1 MRVLSATTLYIVVTL
16 AFAQEEERVPGEA
29 AVDALLAYEGG
40 DQYDM
45 PVENNIDEDIREMPM
60 IVTFVNEFPNQPAT
74 FLKIPSVISKSIDLF
89 WEGPE
94 DVSEFKGTI
103 APRGG
108 SFRVNTFSGHEFSY
122 EIDGTRHYFP
132 PMDANENG
140 EQYAILSGD
149 VDGFLVRCEL
159 RPRDSSVLDDTVN
172 LDLLVNPY
180 WAPRG
185 ASQFLAL
192 VRRGYYDGV
201 CFNRVVPE
209 FLVQFGIAKDFTL
222 RNEWIGNT
230 IPDDETY
237 ENYPQFEPGYVSF
250 AGSGPDSR
258 TTEIF
263 IVMPGASQEQLDYF
277 GENSWETPFAV
288 VQGDLEIL
296 TNIYSGYGDMPPWGT
311 GPDPSRIYDADGY
324 EYLAE
329 KFPSLDYIDRCYV
342 VNEEANVFTA
352 EL

>member
-1 MRVLSATTLYIVVTL
+1 MH
-16 AFAQEEERVPGEA
+16 F
-29 AVDALLAYEGG
+29 
-40 DQYDM
+40 
-45 PVENNIDEDIREMPM
+45 
-60 IVTFVNEFPNQPAT
+60 
-74 FLKIPSVISKSIDLF
+74 FLRWL
-89 WEGPE
+89 
-94 DVSEFKGTI
+94 
-103 APRGG
+103 
-108 SFRVNTFSGHEFSY
+108 EFSY
-122 EIDGTRHYFP
+122 EIDGTRHYFS

-159 RPRDSSVLDDTVN
+159 RPRDSSVLDETVI

-201 CFNRVVPE
+201 GFNRVVPE
-209 FLVQFGIAKDFTL
+209 FLVQFGIAKDVTL

-250 AGSGPDSR
+250 AGECHFLLTLERKQTFCRESQLEQFLSSCTEIPGSGPDSR

-296 TNIYSGYGDMPPWGT
+296 TKIYSGYGDMPPWGSGELIFSFT
-311 GPDPSRIYDADGY
+311 CLFAEISTHINILVQVRTRLEYMTQMATSTSLKNSPAWIISIDA
-324 EYLAE
+324 
-329 KFPSLDYIDRCYV
+329 
-342 VNEEANVFTA
+342 T
-352 EL
+352 